1 MIRFLFKNDL
11 GNWYEVE
18 GFISK
23 KEYSEV
29 IFDGLYNYNLKLNCL
44 KNRIKDNGLITINND
59 LKLEGLIELKLTKN
73 YFFNCNSN

>member
-29 IFDGLYNYNLKLNCL
+29 IFDGLYNYNLKY
-44 KNRIKDNGLITINND
+44 NN
-59 LKLEGLIELKLTKN
+59 
-73 YFFNCNSN
+73 